1 MSKKLNERVAALRKR
16 RAEIDARLSQLEA
29 REKAKERK
37 RDTRRKVIA
46 GAYAL
51 EHCEFDPDFKATL
64 EGLLNSYLEKPGD
77 RELFDLAPLSA
88 EELPKVQ
95 ERNRERRERAATAK
109 PAVKAKATK
118 ANPPDAKGGK

>member
-1 MSKKLNERVAALRKR
+1 MAKSVKERAEALRKR
-16 RAEIDARLSQLEA
+16 KAEIEARLADLEH
-29 REKAKERK
+29 REKAAERK

-77 RELFDLAPLSA
+77 RELFGLAPLTP
-88 EELPKVQ
+88 EELAAVQ
-95 ERNRERRERAATAK
+95 ARNRERREREKPKADAASASAK
-109 PAVKAKATK
+109 SPK
-118 ANPPDAKGGK
+118 AKGGE

>member
-1 MSKKLNERVAALRKR
+1 MAKSVKERAEALRKR
-16 RAEIDARLSQLEA
+16 KAEIEARLSDLEQ
-29 REKAKERK
+29 REKTAERK

-51 EHCEFDPDFKATL
+51 EHCDFDPAFKATL
-64 EGLLNSYLEKPGD
+64 KGLLNSYLEKPGD

-95 ERNRERRERAATAK
+95 ARNRERRERMK
-109 PAVKAKATK
+109 PASSSSPSKTAK
-118 ANPPDAKGGK
+118 ANPPDTKGGK

>member
-1 MSKKLNERVAALRKR
+1 MAKSVKERAEALRKR
-16 RAEIDARLSQLEA
+16 KAEIEARLSDLEQ
-29 REKAKERK
+29 REKTAERK